1 VGHEVT
7 TVEDAGLKGLKT
19 GVLLRTGT
27 GSYDAL
33 VTVDQNFPHQHNMS
47 SFAAPFSFDSPIV
60 VLAIEGNAH
69 TGLR

>member
-47 SFAAPFSFDSPIV
+47 SFASVILV
-60 VLAIEGNAH
+60 
-69 TGLR
+69 